1 MTTVPPRLAA
11 EPAAY
16 LMAAFGTIG
25 ALIAAFGHLTPSKA
39 TLAAGACTAIGT
51 IVTAFL
57 ARPADYAVISGAAGI
72 LVQSLVLFNV
82 HWSAGEQAA
91 VIAAVNL
98 IVGHLMMR
106 PGLTP
111 VTSMRDTGTHVKADP
126 LSAPDL

>member
-1 MTTVPPRLAA
+1 MTSVPPRLAA

-16 LMAAFGTIG
+16 LLTAFGVIA
-25 ALIAAFGHLTPSKA
+25 ALIVAFGHLTPTQA
-39 TLAAGACTAIGT
+39 TIAAGACTAFAT
-51 IVTAFL
+51 IITAIL
-57 ARPADYAVISGAAGI
+57 ARPIDFAVISGTAGI
-72 LVQSLVLFNV
+72 LVQSLVLFNI

-111 VTSMRDTGTHVKADP
+111 VSSMQDTGTHVKA
-126 LSAPDL
+126 AP